1 MPISNTNILIK
12 RSSSTGKPSLLQSG
26 ELGYSYVSNTLFF
39 GTVGGNGVVNVGG
52 QYYTSTIDAA
62 TDAATAGA
70 LAKRDATGNVSFNF
84 VDAQLTRSTGVTPG
98 QYGSNSAVPIITVSA
113 NGLISNVSTQQ
124 ISTSFTAAGDSGSS
138 VIPGGGTLTISGGAG
153 LVTSESGG
161 TITIDVDTSVLRTNT
176 ELIIQ
181 TIDSN
186 VEIAGNL
193 IVRGTQT
200 ITNTDTL
207 NIADPLIYL
216 GANNYA
222 SDLVDIGFVGNYFD
236 GSVARHAG
244 VFRHAANKEF
254 YVFDNYTPEPS
265 GNVINIADGSF
276 RVANLHANLISQ
288 KANINTLELTNA
300 LGVASGGTGANSH
313 TSGRLIVGNGTGAI
327 QTIANVAP
335 SITGGLSSSN
345 TITSLTVDDYGRITA
360 YTGASI
366 QLSASQITSGTLGVA
381 RGGTGASTFTPG
393 AILIGND
400 GNAIQELA
408 NSTFTP
414 TGTAGGNNTIS
425 SITVD
430 AYGRLTAVTHSAIS
444 GLEVSQ
450 GGTGRSSFTTNG
462 ILFGNAGDDLNVTAQ
477 AGDADQTWSN
487 QILTVTNS
495 GAPVWTTALDGGN
508 F

>member
-12 RSSSTGKPSLLQSG
+12 RSSSTSKPSSLQAG

-62 TDAATAGA
+62 TAAATADT
-70 LAKRDATGNVSFNF
+70 LAKRDSTGNVSFNF
-84 VDAQLTRSTGVTPG
+84 VNAQLTRTTGVTQG
-98 QYGSNSAVPIITVSA
+98 QYGSTIAVPVITVSA
-113 NGLISNVSTQQ
+113 NGLVSNIYTQA
-124 ISTSFTAAGDSGSS
+124 IATSFTVAGDSGSD
-138 VIPGGGTLTISGGAG
+138 VIAGGGTLTIAGGQG
-153 LVTSESGG
+153 LVTTEASGTL
-161 TITIDVDTSVLRTNT
+161 TINVDTSVVRSNT
-176 ELIIQ
+176 QLAIQ

-186 VEIAGNL
+186 LEISGNL

-222 SDLVDIGFVGNYFD
+222 SDLVDIGFVGNYYD
-236 GSVARHAG
+236 GSTARHAG
-244 VFRHAANKEF
+244 VVRHAANKNF
-254 YVFDNYTPEPS
+254 YIFDNYTPEPS
-265 GNVINIADGSF
+265 SNVINILDSSF
-276 RVANLHANLISQ
+276 RIANLYANLISQ

-300 LGVASGGTGANSH
+300 LGVASGGTGATSH

-345 TITSLTVDDYGRITA
+345 TITSLTVDDYGRVTA
-360 YTGASI
+360 YNGAAI
-366 QLSASQITSGTLGVA
+366 QLSTSQITSGTLGIA
-381 RGGTGASTFTPG
+381 RGGTGATTFTTG

-408 NSTFTP
+408 NSAFTP
-414 TGTAGGNNTIS
+414 TGTAGGNNTVS

-430 AYGRLTAVTHSAIS
+430 AYGRFTAVTHSAIS
-444 GLEVSQ
+444 GLKVSQ
-450 GGTGRSSFTTNG
+450 GGTGKSTFTTNG
-462 ILFGNAGDDLNVTAQ
+462 IVFGNAGGDLNVTAQ

-495 GAPVWTTALDGGN
+495 GAPVWTTSLDGGN